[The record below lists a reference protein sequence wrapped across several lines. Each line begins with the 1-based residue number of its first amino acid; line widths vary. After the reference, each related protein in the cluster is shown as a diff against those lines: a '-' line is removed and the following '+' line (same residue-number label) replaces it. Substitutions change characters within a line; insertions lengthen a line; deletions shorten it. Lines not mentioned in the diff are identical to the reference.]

1 MKMEKRDIIFES
13 ILFLAALAAYAE
25 WFFGNA
31 ADPDAF
37 RSWGIL
43 LMTVLALHQVLFIP
57 FRFRKKQ

>member
-1 MKMEKRDIIFES
+1 MEKRNIVFEL
-13 ILFLAALAAYAE
+13 ILFFGALAAYAE

-43 LMTVLALHQVLFIP
+43 LIIVLTLHQVLFIP